1 MLVGFQGD
9 WLGDEPTRRHARGS
23 SAPRETWERWQAAGA
38 DGAIVLARTTADVDA
53 LVEAAERW

>member
-9 WLGDEPTRRHARGS
+9 WLARRDVRATPRGS
-23 SAPRETWERWQAAGA
+23 RAPRETWQRWQAAGA

-53 LVEAAERW
+53 LVEAVGRW